1 MSRHDSISGKID
13 PALNPLPLLHHINNS
28 RQIEPFWQ
36 NNTHRGIETPLYRV
50 FLYELK
56 SNPLLHP

>member
-1 MSRHDSISGKID
+1 MLRHASINGRIG
-13 PALNPLPLLHHINNS
+13 PALNPLPPLHHTNNS
-28 RQIEPFWQ
+28 RQTEPFWQ

-56 SNPLLHP
+56 SNPLQYP